1 MKCLNYVWGMLEML
15 CQLPYCFGDWIPF
28 PEEKV
33 LKLVTEEKRV
43 ENLEVDWWWRR
54 RESTGDSRYMVR
66 FKKGDMEYVMNAEV
80 GW

>member
-1 MKCLNYVWGMLEML
+1 MNYVWGMLEML

-43 ENLEVDWWWRR
+43 ENLVDFIFFVGRELDLWWRR
-54 RESTGDSRYMVR
+54 RVSTRDFR
-66 FKKGDMEYVMNAEV
+66 
-80 GW
+80 